1 MKGRFG
7 ARFIARMGLA
17 VVKAAAQQVLSALGQ
32 TRESC
37 GLAELELPAPPV
49 AVPRPGAGPL
59 PWEAAR
65 LASRSFLVESAPVD
79 DISTRPAEQLATPE
93 PAGRDD
99 PEIAEDGE
107 EPEVRRCQRCTR
119 DLPEQWFA
127 PSHWAA
133 ANRSGANK
141 RACMRCAPHTT
152 PAGQRFCNTCERA
165 KDRRAFGPAKG
176 GKVERVCKS
185 CHATQG
191 RLDFFL
197 QGSQGKSRTQ

>member
-1 MKGRFG
+1 MTPALCVEAFFD
-7 ARFIARMGLA
+7 AFSLA
-17 VVKAAAQQVLSALGQ
+17 KVGEVTRLTCLGVVCLGQ
-32 TRESC
+32 GVT
-37 GLAELELPAPPV
+37 
-49 AVPRPGAGPL
+49 AVRHPS
-59 PWEAAR
+59 ET
-65 LASRSFLVESAPVD
+65 APVD
-79 DISTRPAEQLATPE
+79 DNSTRPAEQLAAPE
-93 PAGRDD
+93 PAGQDD

-165 KDRRAFGPAKG
+165 KDQRAFGPAKG

-185 CHATQG
+185 CYATQG
-191 RLDFFL
+191 RLNFFL